1 MSSQKNAFVTGA
13 GSGIG
18 RAIALRLAA
27 AGHGVAVADLDPD
40 GAEQTVSA
48 IVDAGGKAIAVTADV
63 ADGDQV
69 RAARERCESE
79 LGPVRIVVNNAGW
92 DEIKFFHET
101 DRAFWEKVVRINY
114 LGVLTVTQEFYDSLR
129 EGGSQSRI
137 VNVASDAGRVGS
149 MGEAVYA
156 GAKGGVIAFTKS
168 IARELARDRV
178 PANCVC
184 PGPTATALLAAQ
196 PDSMTEKLRNA
207 IPFKRFA
214 EADEI
219 AGAVAFFA
227 SEDAEYITGQ
237 VLSVSGGLTFH
248 G

>member
-1 MSSQKNAFVTGA
+1 MWHALDIVFMVGHTTVVVFVVLGWTMRATRPWHLVACLLTAVSWVLLGMRYGFGYCFLTDWHWRVREQLGA
-13 GSGIG
+13 
-18 RAIALRLAA
+18 L
-27 AGHGVAVADLDPD
+27 
-40 GAEQTVSA
+40 
-48 IVDAGGKAIAVTADV
+48 
-63 ADGDQV
+63 
-69 RAARERCESE
+69 E
-79 LGPVRIVVNNAGW
+79 LSLNH
-92 DEIKFFHET
+92 D
-101 DRAFWEKVVRINY
+101 Y